1 VNPGIDEV
9 AAIQKY
15 WKEGKFSFDTI
26 RTAGDDPT
34 MRKFGVHGFPT
45 NYLIGKDG
53 KILWRGLGFD
63 ESALHGELSKLGI
76 AKR

>member
-1 VNPGIDEV
+1 
-9 AAIQKY
+9 
-15 WKEGKFSFDTI
+15 
-26 RTAGDDPT
+26 